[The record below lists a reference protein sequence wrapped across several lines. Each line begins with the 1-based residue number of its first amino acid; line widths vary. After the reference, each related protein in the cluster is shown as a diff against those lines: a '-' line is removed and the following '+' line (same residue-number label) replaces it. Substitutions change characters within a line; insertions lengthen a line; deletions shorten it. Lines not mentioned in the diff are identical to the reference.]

1 MFFRFF
7 SIFICCSIDGY
18 DSGFGKAPLTSYRGP
33 GTALQKPPVGGVNNA
48 RGFLGSRA
56 GAQGSRMGLMTGS
69 QGGTSEA
76 RPMTSVSGAG
86 YQGNREARTFD
97 PLHMGRGPAPPL
109 AEKSDNGP
117 EDQAKEMEKKVHRLL
132 EESAEATVEKDMVK
146 ALEKAKEAGKAER
159 ALCKY
164 KESHGLVE
172 QINIDLTYAIIFN
185 LANSYY
191 HNQMYEE
198 ALNTYKL
205 IVKNKQYPQSGRL
218 RVNMG
223 NIYYEQK
230 MYQQAIKMYRMALDQ
245 IPSTGK
251 ELRFRILR
259 NIGNAFVKLGQFQ
272 DAIDSF
278 ESIMSASPDMHTAF
292 NMLLCLYARGDKQKV
307 KRHFVKML
315 TIPVRGMTEE
325 DEEKAT
331 ETLADFDLHMNPER
345 KDGLKEELHRR
356 HEQSN
361 EYLLTGA
368 RLVATLTDKEE
379 DWITCYKNV
388 IQELRID
395 YEMIASKLEL
405 DFAMAYMK
413 HRRFDDAIDVLKG
426 FERKDASLRAM
437 AGTNLSFI
445 YFLENDYNQA
455 EKHADFAIRSDRY
468 NARALVNKG
477 NCLYMAGEYGRAKE
491 LYLEAIGVEADCVEA
506 IYNLGLA
513 NLKMNA
519 LSEAHQAFDKLYT
532 ILPNSPEA
540 LYQLGQIYEK
550 GTTAAELE
558 QAAKTYEMLLHK
570 VPGDPNVCCRLGQVY
585 EKLDDENTA
594 CHWHTEAHRHFPV
607 SLNVISW
614 LGVWYVK
621 REMYEQAIDY
631 FERAAAVQ
639 PGEVKWRLMVTS
651 CYRRLGD
658 YFKALELYQQVDN
671 VLLLY
676 STNSRRF
683 MKITRKMWKHCNTW
697 KPFVRI

>member
-1 MFFRFF
+1 M
-7 SIFICCSIDGY
+7 
-18 DSGFGKAPLTSYRGP
+18 
-33 GTALQKPPVGGVNNA
+33 
-48 RGFLGSRA
+48 
-56 GAQGSRMGLMTGS
+56 
-69 QGGTSEA
+69 
-76 RPMTSVSGAG
+76 
-86 YQGNREARTFD
+86 
-97 PLHMGRGPAPPL
+97 
-109 AEKSDNGP
+109 
-117 EDQAKEMEKKVHRLL
+117 
-132 EESAEATVEKDMVK
+132 
-146 ALEKAKEAGKAER
+146 
-159 ALCKY
+159 
-164 KESHGLVE
+164 
-172 QINIDLTYAIIFN
+172 
-185 LANSYY
+185 
-191 HNQMYEE
+191 
-198 ALNTYKL
+198 
-205 IVKNKQYPQSGRL
+205 
-218 RVNMG
+218 
-223 NIYYEQK
+223 
-230 MYQQAIKMYRMALDQ
+230 
-245 IPSTGK
+245 
-251 ELRFRILR
+251 
-259 NIGNAFVKLGQFQ
+259 
-272 DAIDSF
+272 
-278 ESIMSASPDMHTAF
+278 MSASPDMHTAF

-331 ETLADFDLHMNPER
+331 ETMTDYDLQMNPER

-513 NLKMNA
+513 NLKINA

-540 LYQLGQIYEK
+540 LYQLAQIYEK

-658 YFKALELYQQVDN
+658 YFKALELYQQIHEDHPQN
-671 VLLLY
+671 VEALQYLEALCKDLGRPHDEYSKKLEKLRRSMPATTQQGMTKAPTANAPQQRTERPRPEAIQDKLPEESRNVMAAPRAGGAMAKAAPPERSQRPARPADDEDDFGDTDVASLLD
-676 STNSRRF
+676 
-683 MKITRKMWKHCNTW
+683 
-697 KPFVRI
+697 